1 MNEIAMN
8 QSRKEVTLDEDEC
21 AWATDAL
28 DADAV
33 DDDDDDYQDNY
44 YYEANEHSTLANW
57 L

>member
-33 DDDDDDYQDNY
+33 DDDDYQDNY